1 MHGSYL
7 TQSVFKI
14 RKRIDPP
21 IPKIKPW
28 LQNLRRTND
37 ADHASVMYGFL
48 SVGQDLPWSTD
59 VTNLKSL
66 PPSVAEIWKANK
78 KQNTGWSEV
87 VRGHSRPSAI
97 APFNTAHT
105 SFPLALHSKWPFIVT
120 VSPSYTVSEI

>member
-48 SVGQDLPWSTD
+48 SVGQDLP
-59 VTNLKSL
+59 
-66 PPSVAEIWKANK
+66 
-78 KQNTGWSEV
+78 
-87 VRGHSRPSAI
+87 
-97 APFNTAHT
+97 
-105 SFPLALHSKWPFIVT
+105 
-120 VSPSYTVSEI
+120 